1 MRGYNVNNYRRDI
14 VLLKLTRSEITNVL
28 IARRNKSGITCL
40 QNDFSCERFPLVL
53 IGRNNNMSTLL
64 FFYLKESSFF
74 QQNCFLHMKWGE
86 ITCKSSYF
94 VLNSRETIQP
104 VLLCD
109 VLLSVY

>member
-64 FFYLKESSFF
+64 FFYLKEYSFF
-74 QQNCFLHMKWGE
+74 QQNCFLHMKLGE
-86 ITCKSSYF
+86 ISCKSSYF
-94 VLNSRETIQP
+94 VLNSWETIQP

>member
-1 MRGYNVNNYRRDI
+1 MRGYSVNNYRRDT
-14 VLLKLTRSEITNVL
+14 VLLKFTRSEITNVL

-53 IGRNNNMSTLL
+53 IGRNNMSTLL
-64 FFYLKESSFF
+64 FFYLKEYSFF
-74 QQNCFLHMKWGE
+74 QQNCFLHMKLGE
-86 ITCKSSYF
+86 ISCKSSYF
-94 VLNSRETIQP
+94 VLNSWETIQP